1 MLKPIRSPGAKAE
14 MEPVNLGADGLC
26 LTNTFSVFGILKS
39 RAKPC
44 VGTELPLVLFPLAE
58 AGERQSSVEMGFV
71 RGQPAVG
78 LQLWA
83 SSWLSFCP
91 KSPQAS
97 PWEGSQ
103 SGHFRGG
110 LRGMAQ

>member
-1 MLKPIRSPGAKAE
+1 

-71 RGQPAVG
+71 SGQPAVG
-78 LQLWA
+78 LQLALILSQVASGQPMGGESEWA
-83 SSWLSFCP
+83 L
-91 KSPQAS
+91 Q
-97 PWEGSQ
+97 
-103 SGHFRGG
+103 GG